1 MNKKAL
7 FYQNQNL
14 YFKINKSSSDFYASS
29 VYLNFIN
36 ENNKNEISK
45 NNNLFTIN
53 REYNKD
59 IIDSIHKKMLHS
71 KIKSNPKYNNLEIE
85 CYTCKKGKSLNK
97 NKSNKKEF
105 FLTTEI
111 HKSFKKSRNIDNF
124 LKPYEDKNTF
134 NCTNYK
140 RKFKTIYPI
149 SSTRINM
156 NKYYFDTN
164 KNIKEF
170 INERRLINKL
180 RYLNK
185 LKNDLKEKRENE
197 VQGDFKLL
205 DINCISL
212 LKSNNLFRLFETD
225 RNHYNRHLLNE
236 LMINK
241 QMLLKIKLKKN
252 ILEGQ
257 VINLKK
263 KIDDL
268 RNKANILNEFKN
280 FLLFIKNKVESMSGY
295 INKTID
301 TQSIKGQNVFIRSK
315 NKINK
320 SQKYPLKKNSLLIP
334 ELKRSNYSIKQAI
347 DNKEKDK
354 ILIKKVSYD
363 MSAIKEIKK
372 KDNNANNNQKF
383 MKSDSYLFETSLELD
398 NKINKME
405 DSIIKLINKNNK
417 LSREIIDM
425 KIKKKDEYDSI
436 KVNSNVESKIKIYEE
451 LLNSYKYIN
460 NDLNNKLN
468 SLIKEKENH
477 LFNILTQKK
486 IKQILISIN
495 RNFKYSP
502 AYENIF
508 DKIKKLNKSKI
519 IKNKYANIFE
529 GIIII
534 EKFINKINDDIKNYS
549 HNSEEDFIVKIKYKL
564 DKEKKYSNEKHNKY
578 EKKRQLK
585 LNKILEKMN
594 KICLKS
600 RKVPEKINFSKTR
613 PYAKNKQK

>member
-71 KIKSNPKYNNLEIE
+71 KIKSNPKYNNLEME

-185 LKNDLKEKRENE
+185 LKNDLKDKREKE

-301 TQSIKGQNVFIRSK
+301 
-315 NKINK
+315 
-320 SQKYPLKKNSLLIP
+320 
-334 ELKRSNYSIKQAI
+334 IKQAI

-405 DSIIKLINKNNK
+405 DSIIILINKNNK

-549 HNSEEDFIVKIKYKL
+549 QNSEEDFIVKIKYKL